1 MKHESFLCIPLVV
14 MFAVFVCSA
23 LFPNCAGMRH
33 RDTGESFCRDSYAA
47 GKLEATVKE
56 LDRTTS
62 DSRERIRDAVKAS
75 RSIED
80 GIERIEFLFGKYE
93 QEVAR
98 LQNEIDRIRAQAE
111 CKEESSAYTMRN
123 IACNDSRKDYPAI
136 IKVQGNKSPLP
147 ARLVVVE

>member
-1 MKHESFLCIPLVV
+1 MKHESFLCITLVV

-23 LFPNCAGMRH
+23 LFSNCAGMRH

-62 DSRERIRDAVKAS
+62 DSRERIRNAVKAS

-80 GIERIEFLFGKYE
+80 GIDRIEFLFGKYE

-123 IACNDSRKDYPAI
+123 IACNGSFKDYPAI

>member
-1 MKHESFLCIPLVV
+1 MKHESFFCLSLVI
-14 MFAVFVCSA
+14 MFAIFICTA
-23 LFPNCAGMRH
+23 LFPNCAGTRY
-33 RDTGESFCRDSYAA
+33 RDAGEPFGGDSYAV

-62 DSRERIRDAVKAS
+62 DSRERIRNAVKAS

-111 CKEESSAYTMRN
+111 CKEESSAYTRRN
-123 IACNDSRKDYPAI
+123 IACNGSFKDYPAI

>member
-1 MKHESFLCIPLVV
+1 MKHESFLCITLVV

-23 LFPNCAGMRH
+23 LFSNCAGTRH
-33 RDTGESFCRDSYAA
+33 RDAGESFCRDSYAA

-62 DSRERIRDAVKAS
+62 DSRERIRNAVKAS

-93 QEVAR
+93 QEVGR

-111 CKEESSAYTMRN
+111 CKEESSAYTRRN
-123 IACNDSRKDYPAI
+123 IACNGSFKDYSAI

>member
-1 MKHESFLCIPLVV
+1 MKHESFLCITLVV

-23 LFPNCAGMRH
+23 LFSNCAGMRH

-47 GKLEATVKE
+47 GKLETTVKE

-62 DSRERIRDAVKAS
+62 DSRERIRNAVKTS

-123 IACNDSRKDYPAI
+123 IACNDSRKDYSAI
-136 IKVQGNKSPLP
+136 IKVQGNKNPLP
-147 ARLVVVE
+147 ARLMVVE

>member
-1 MKHESFLCIPLVV
+1 METVEEEPEEDDGSYYFNGEFVV
-14 MFAVFVCSA
+14 
-23 LFPNCAGMRH
+23 
-33 RDTGESFCRDSYAA
+33 
-47 GKLEATVKE
+47 
-56 LDRTTS
+56 
-62 DSRERIRDAVKAS
+62 
-75 RSIED
+75 
-80 GIERIEFLFGKYE
+80 FGKYE

-123 IACNDSRKDYPAI
+123 IACNDSRKDYSAI

>member
-1 MKHESFLCIPLVV
+1 MKHESFFCLSLVI
-14 MFAVFVCSA
+14 MFAVFVCTA
-23 LFPNCAGMRH
+23 LFPNCAGTWH
-33 RDTGESFCRDSYAA
+33 RDAGEPFFRDSYAA

-62 DSRERIRDAVKAS
+62 DSRERIRNAVKAS

-93 QEVAR
+93 QEVGR
-98 LQNEIDRIRAQAE
+98 LQNEIDRIRVQAE
-111 CKEESSAYTMRN
+111 CKEESSAYTMWN
-123 IACNDSRKDYPAI
+123 IACNDSCKDYSAI
-136 IKVQGNKSPLP
+136 IKAQGNKSPLP

>member
-1 MKHESFLCIPLVV
+1 MKHESFLCITLVV

-23 LFPNCAGMRH
+23 LFSNCAGMRH

-62 DSRERIRDAVKAS
+62 DSRERIRNAVKAS

-98 LQNEIDRIRAQAE
+98 LQNEIDRIRVQAE

-123 IACNDSRKDYPAI
+123 IACNDSRKDYSAI
-136 IKVQGNKSPLP
+136 IKVQGNKSSLP
-147 ARLVVVE
+147 ARLVVIE

>member
-1 MKHESFLCIPLVV
+1 MKHESFLCITLIV
-14 MFAVFVCSA
+14 MFAIFVCSA
-23 LFPNCAGMRH
+23 LFSNCAGMRH
-33 RDTGESFCRDSYAA
+33 RDIGESFCRDSYTA

-62 DSRERIRDAVKAS
+62 DSRERIRNAVKAS

-80 GIERIEFLFGKYE
+80 GIDRIEFLFGKYE

-123 IACNDSRKDYPAI
+123 IACNDSRKDYSAI

-147 ARLVVVE
+147 ARLVVIE

>member
-1 MKHESFLCIPLVV
+1 MKYESFSCLSLVV
-14 MFAVFVCSA
+14 MFAVFVCTA

-33 RDTGESFCRDSYAA
+33 RDAGEPFGRDSYAA

-62 DSRERIRDAVKAS
+62 DSRERIRNAVKAS

-93 QEVAR
+93 QEVGR

-123 IACNDSRKDYPAI
+123 IACNDSFKDYPAI